1 MSKGTFLYKI
11 LNAINPFH
19 WVTSVRNWA
28 FDCGWFK
35 STRFDTPTICIG
47 NITVGGTG
55 KTPHTEYLIKL
66 LSKSHRVAVL
76 SRGYGRKSRG
86 YIKATPATTMPMI
99 GDEPHQIMTKFKNIT
114 VAVDEKRVRG
124 INCLINDANAPQLI
138 LLDDAYQHRYV
149 KAGLNILL
157 VDNNR
162 PVWRDTLLPIGRLR
176 ESMAGIERAD
186 IIIVTK
192 CPADTSD
199 KHKEFCRRMLQ
210 TKKGAPVFFST
221 MRYGAPYPLFAEAAG
236 RECTIEGSNILLL
249 TGIAKPAPL
258 KAHIGR
264 SAASV
269 TLKQYADHHNFSER
283 EIADVADTFAR
294 TEGRKL
300 IITTEKDAARLTAL
314 PTLPPIIKA
323 NIYALPIEVDFLD
336 GTQPLFDQTVIEAVA
351 AMQKKIKKHN
361 TNY

>member
-1 MSKGTFLYKI
+1 MSKGIFLYRI

-28 FDCGWFK
+28 FDCGWLK

-66 LSKSHRVAVL
+66 LSNSHRVAVL

-86 YIKATPATTMPMI
+86 YIKATPSTAMPMI

-114 VAVDEKRVRG
+114 VAVDEKRVHG

-199 KHKEFCRRMLQ
+199 KHKELCRGMLQ

-221 MRYGAPYPLFAEAAG
+221 MRYGAPYPLFAEGAKQG
-236 RECTIEGSNILLL
+236 ECIIRGSNILLL

-258 KAHIGR
+258 KAHLER
-264 SAASV
+264 SAHSV

-283 EIADVADTFAR
+283 EISDVADTFAR

-314 PTLPPIIKA
+314 ASLPPIIKE

-336 GTQPLFDQTVIEAVA
+336 GTRPLFDQTINEAVA
-351 AMQKKIKKHN
+351 AMQKEK
-361 TNY
+361 

>member
-28 FDCGWFK
+28 FDCGWLK

-66 LSKSHRVAVL
+66 LSSSHRIAVL

-86 YIKATPATTMPMI
+86 YIKATPSTAMPMI

-114 VAVDEKRVRG
+114 VAVDEKRVHG
-124 INCLINDANAPQLI
+124 INSLLSEEDAPQLI

-192 CPADTSD
+192 CPADTDD
-199 KHKEFCRRMLQ
+199 KHKELCRRMLQ

-221 MRYGAPYPLFAEAAG
+221 MRYGVPYPLFAEAAG
-236 RECTIEGSNILLL
+236 RECVIEGCNILLL

-258 KAHIGR
+258 KAHLER
-264 SAASV
+264 SAHSV
-269 TLKQYADHHNFSER
+269 MLKQYADHHNFSER

-336 GTQPLFDQTVIEAVA
+336 GTRPLFDQTITEAVA
-351 AMQKKIKKHN
+351 AMQKR
-361 TNY
+361 

>member
-1 MSKGTFLYKI
+1 MSKDTLLYKV

-19 WVTSVRNWA
+19 WVTSARNRA
-28 FDCGWFK
+28 FDCGWLK
-35 STRFDTPTICIG
+35 STRFDIPIICIG

-66 LSKSHRVAVL
+66 LSRDYNVAVL

-86 YIKATPATTMPMI
+86 FLKATEETAMPMI
-99 GDEPHQIMTKFKNIT
+99 GDEPHQIKTKFKNIT

-124 INCLINDANAPQLI
+124 IDHLLHDENAPQVI

-149 KAGLNILL
+149 KAGLYILL

-192 CPADTSD
+192 CPLNMSD
-199 KHKEFCRRMLQ
+199 EHKGMCRRMLQ
-210 TKKGAPVFFST
+210 TRKNAPVFFST
-221 MRYGAPYPLFAEAAG
+221 MKYGTPYPLFAKADNS
-236 RECTIEGSNILLL
+236 ECKIEGCNILLL

-258 KAHIGR
+258 KAHLEEQ
-264 SAASV
+264 AASV
-269 TLKQYADHHNFSER
+269 MLKQYADHHNFSEG
-283 EIADVADTFAR
+283 EINDIADTFSRIA
-294 TEGRKL
+294 GDKL

-314 PTLPPIIKA
+314 PSLPPIIKE

-336 GTQPLFDQTVIEAVA
+336 NKKEIFDQTITKFVT
-351 AMQKKIKKHN
+351 H
-361 TNY
+361 